1 MPSVQPVELLIANRA
16 RDPPES
22 ANRLRAQV
30 TDHRCERLL
39 RWILRFRRRC
49 VVLAYPTDYL
59 DNAMPPL
66 PSVRADS
73 EASLHAD
80 AGARFVDCLQDRVMY
95 LSDDRDHS
103 PEDLRSLVILQGGN
117 GDWYVQVA
125 GANGRTFE
133 GVRICTSGGA
143 STHCPGLG
151 VAIADA
157 FRAMKASAAGEPAPE
172 STNCLREE
180 VHAWRT
186 RFPDLVFDR
195 FAIVPACE

>member
-1 MPSVQPVELLIANRA
+1 MHPVPS
-16 RDPPES
+16 
-22 ANRLRAQV
+22 
-30 TDHRCERLL
+30 
-39 RWILRFRRRC
+39 
-49 VVLAYPTDYL
+49 
-59 DNAMPPL
+59 DN
-66 PSVRADS
+66 VDS
-73 EASLHAD
+73 EVAMQAAS
-80 AGARFVDCLQDRVMY
+80 GPRFVDGLRDRVMY
-95 LSDDRDHS
+95 LTDDRDQS
-103 PEDLRSLVILQGGN
+103 PDDLRALVIFQGGN

-172 STNCLREE
+172 STNSLRDE

-186 RFPDLVFDR
+186 RFPELVFDR
-195 FAIVPACE
+195 FEIVPAGD